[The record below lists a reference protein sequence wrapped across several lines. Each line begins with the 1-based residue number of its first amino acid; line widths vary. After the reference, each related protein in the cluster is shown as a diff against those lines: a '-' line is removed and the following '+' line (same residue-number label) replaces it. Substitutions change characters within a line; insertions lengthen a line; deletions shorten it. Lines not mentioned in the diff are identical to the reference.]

1 MHGVQGTTT
10 ESLGQLRPPH
20 PYLATVVLVGLGV
33 LLLVLLMVLLVA
45 ARVGWWA
52 PRHPWWVM
60 LVVVVARWV
69 VARRVV
75 SWRVVSWRVVARRVV
90 ARWWGDTGAGSWV
103 SWLTGPRGTGGHC
116 RVARIGPR

>member
-10 ESLGQLRPPH
+10 ESLGQLQPPH

-75 SWRVVSWRVVARRVV
+75 